1 LQITL
6 YGADDFPVFL
16 QDIAAATL
24 ISDTRRYQMLGNSIA
39 VPCVAYIMLG
49 IIEHMNGSS

>member
-1 LQITL
+1 VECERLQGYPDVWTQF
-6 YGADDFPVFL
+6 GHDGKE
-16 QDIAAATL
+16 

-49 IIEHMNGSS
+49 IIEHMNGIS